1 MARKREYIAVPQM
14 LPARPPGFF
23 ARIRR
28 KAFGWS
34 MIVVGIA
41 GLLLPILN
49 GTFFLVVGLYVLK
62 DDYAWAGR
70 TIDWMRRKFPRQ
82 AASMD
87 RGQAKAEEYLKRTR
101 RAVRRYYAQ
110 LRR

>member
-1 MARKREYIAVPQM
+1 MARKRDYLAVPQM

-34 MIVVGIA
+34 MLLVGVA
-41 GLLLPILN
+41 GLILPLLN

-70 TIDWMRRKFPRQ
+70 TIDWMRRKFPKQ

-87 RGQAKAEEYLKRTR
+87 RGQVRAEEYLKRTR
-101 RAVRRYYAQ
+101 HRLRRVYAQ
-110 LRR
+110 IRR

>member
-1 MARKREYIAVPQM
+1 MARKRDYIAVPQM

-34 MIVVGIA
+34 MILLGIA

-49 GTFFLVVGLYVLK
+49 GTFFLMVGLYVLK

-70 TIDWMRRKFPRQ
+70 TIAWIRRKFPKQ

-87 RGQAKAEEYLKRTR
+87 RGQARAELYLKRTR